1 MDLGRLKTL
10 QGAQKMEDGSLAF
23 KAGAQIDVDGIG
35 GAHGDPY
42 KQWQTS
48 LKTSDG
54 KSLNADNTPYFVL
67 PPQVAK
73 QYGIKPGDLG
83 TISYNGK
90 TIPAIFGDV
99 GPKNKI
105 GEVSRYAAQQLGI
118 NASPTSGGVNS
129 GVSYR
134 VFPGSGNGRPSPGS
148 VTPQAL
154 AQRVT
159 EHQTMLAQKSG
170 GNNTQVASSHKP
182 ANTKHA

>member
-1 MDLGRLKTL
+1 
-10 QGAQKMEDGSLAF
+10 MEDGSLAF
-23 KAGAQIDVDGIG
+23 KAGAAIDVDGIG
-35 GAHGDPY
+35 GSHGDPY

-90 TIPAIFGDV
+90 TIPAVFGDV

-129 GVSYR
+129 GVQYR
-134 VFPGSGNGRPSPGS
+134 VFPGSGDRKPSPGS

-159 EHQTMLAQKSG
+159 NHQTMLAQKSG
-170 GNNTQVASSHKP
+170 GNTNVASNNKSTP
-182 ANTKHA
+182 SKHA